1 MGFVIK
7 IFFAGIAGIAGCA
20 IGDIIGDEI
29 KKEYKES
36 SRKES
41 EEREDQ

>member
-7 IFFAGIAGIAGCA
+7 IFFAGIAGIVGCA

-41 EEREDQ
+41 EEIEDQ